1 VVAGAA
7 GAVVAGSLCGN
18 VVATGTTS
26 TITRRA
32 IVVVVVGAVVV
43 VARRVVVVTT
53 GRNVVEVVD
62 VEVVDVVTTGRK
74 VVEVDVVTNGRTVV
88 DVDEVD
94 VVTTRRR
101 VVVVVVVRRGR
112 TVVVVTTAGATVDDT
127 TTEVVVEVEVS
138 AGAAD
143 PGIVTVIDCGEPA
156 SDVPELP
163 AVSATANEAAAD
175 SVDTTAP
182 PPEVAVEVTFTVH
195 KFEAV
200 WTIDEI
206 AEIPTGSKSTPGA
219 VSTVVQAISSLPD
232 RVKAITDVDDVVEET
247 ARVSV
252 GAVESTV
259 TVPAEAADK
268 LLAESAA

>member
-1 VVAGAA
+1 
-7 GAVVAGSLCGN
+7 
-18 VVATGTTS
+18 
-26 TITRRA
+26 
-32 IVVVVVGAVVV
+32 VVGAVVV

-88 DVDEVD
+88 DVEEVD
-94 VVTTRRR
+94 VVATRRR

-112 TVVVVTTAGATVDDT
+112 TVVVVTTAGATVDVVVT
-127 TTEVVVEVEVS
+127 GMEVVVVVITAGI
-138 AGAAD
+138 AGAA
-143 PGIVTVIDCGEPA
+143 IVTVIDCGEPA

-195 KFEAV
+195 TFEVV

-219 VSTVVQAISSLPD
+219 VSTVVQSMSSLPD

>member
-1 VVAGAA
+1 
-7 GAVVAGSLCGN
+7 

-74 VVEVDVVTNGRTVV
+74 VVEVDVVANGRTVV

-94 VVTTRRR
+94 VVTTRLR

-112 TVVVVTTAGATVDDT
+112 TVLVVTTAGARVDDT

-143 PGIVTVIDCGEPA
+143 PEIVTVIDCGEPA
-156 SDVPELP
+156 SDVVVFP
-163 AVSATANEAAAD
+163 AVSVIENEPAAV

-182 PPEVAVEVTFTVH
+182 PPAVAVEATFSVQT
-195 KFEAV
+195 FEVV

-206 AEIPTGSKSTPGA
+206 AEIPAVNTKSELA
-219 VSTVVQAISSLPD
+219 VVESVAQLMASLPVT
-232 RVKAITDVDDVVEET
+232 VKLIDADDAVAVDA
-247 ARVSV
+247 ARVTVV
-252 GAVESTV
+252 GAVRSMV
-259 TVPAEAADK
+259 TERD
-268 LLAESAA
+268 AESGP